1 MRNPALAR
9 TLRRIGREG
18 REAFYEGAV
27 ARDIVDRLKE
37 LGGLHEEEDFAA
49 QRSQW
54 VEPIHASYR
63 GYDVYE
69 CPPANQGLTALM
81 ILKTLEG
88 YALGGDAFSEADRL
102 HLIAEAT
109 KAAYYVRD
117 NFIGDPDFVAGR
129 CRDLPVRGMG
139 RARPAA
145 RSGSTAPCRRSTG
158 TGIEHKDTI
167 YMCVVDRDGNAVSF
181 INSLFS
187 SFGTGIMAPESGVI
201 LHNRGS
207 GFRTRSPAIRARSRR
222 GSARSTR

>member
-1 MRNPALAR
+1 M
-9 TLRRIGREG
+9 
-18 REAFYEGAV
+18 
-27 ARDIVDRLKE
+27 
-37 LGGLHEEEDFAA
+37 GGLHEAEDFAA

-117 NFIGDPDFVAGR
+117 NFIGDPDFVDNR
-129 CRDLPVRGMG
+129 
-139 RARPAA
+139 
-145 RSGSTAPCRRSTG
+145 
-158 TGIEHKDTI
+158 IEKFLSEE
-167 YMCVVDRDGNAVSF
+167 YA
-181 INSLFS
+181 
-187 SFGTGIMAPESGVI
+187 E
-201 LHNRGS
+201 
-207 GFRTRSPAIRARSRR
+207 RSRR
-222 GSARSTR
+222 EIRPCR